1 MEFLNVLVA
10 GLASFMFGAIWYST
24 LSKPW
29 VEASGVAVDAETGK
43 PANASNPAP
52 YVIGVISSILVAGMM
67 RHVFET
73 STVDSLWEAAVSGFG
88 IGAFLAAPWLAT
100 NYGFAGRPA
109 KLLIIDGGYATIGCT
124 IIGIVLQLF

>member
-10 GLASFMFGAIWYST
+10 GIASFMFGAIWYST

-52 YVIGVISSILVAGMM
+52 YIIGVISSILVAGMM

-73 STVDSLWEAAVSGFG
+73 STVDTLWEAAVSGFG
-88 IGAFLAAPWLAT
+88 IGAFLATPWLAT

>member
-10 GLASFMFGAIWYST
+10 GLASFMFGAVWYSA

-29 VEASGVAVDAETGK
+29 IEASGVAVDASSGK

-52 YVIGVISSILVAGMM
+52 YIIGVVSSILVAGMM
-67 RHVFET
+67 RHVFAT
-73 STVDSLWEAAVSGFG
+73 ASVDSLWEAAVSGFG
-88 IGAFLAAPWLAT
+88 IGAFLATPWLAT

-109 KLLIIDGGYATIGCT
+109 KLLVIDGGYATIGCT